1 MIGGQPKPLFLR
13 GPSLNTR
20 IILCALLST
29 ALMVMDH
36 RQNRLDDVRAALSI
50 LVHPVQ
56 WAVDAPFRAWTWAS
70 ANLSMHTTLL
80 AENELLRETARTDA
94 ARLQRLA
101 ALEAENNRLRAL
113 LNAAE
118 VHDYVVEV
126 ATLVSVDL
134 DPFRHRI
141 VIDRGTER
149 GVQPG
154 IAVIDAHGVM
164 GQVDRVGPL
173 SAQVVL
179 ITDPSHALPVEINRN
194 GLRSIARGTGEL
206 DRIELP
212 YLPNN
217 ADIEVGDLLVTSGL
231 GGVFPAGYPVAH
243 VTRIERRPGERFAS
257 VSAVPIAALNRSREL
272 LLVRV
277 GGDDAGEEE

>member
-1 MIGGQPKPLFLR
+1 MIGGQSKPLFLR
-13 GPSLNTR
+13 GPALNTR
-20 IILCALLST
+20 IILCALLSM

-56 WAVDAPFRAWTWAS
+56 WAVDAPFRVYAWAS
-70 ANLSMHTTLL
+70 SNLSARTTLL
-80 AENELLRETARTDA
+80 AENELLRQTARTDA

-101 ALEAENNRLRAL
+101 ALESENSRLRAL

-118 VHDYVVEV
+118 THDYDVEV

-141 VIDRGTER
+141 VIDRGAQR
-149 GVQPG
+149 GVEPG
-154 IAVIDAHGVM
+154 HAVIDAHGVM

-231 GGVFPAGYPVAH
+231 GGVFPAGYPVAYI
-243 VTRIERRPGERFAS
+243 TRIQRRPGERFAS
-257 VSAVPIAALNRSREL
+257 VSAVPVAALNRSREL

-277 GGDDAGEEE
+277 GRVRVENEE